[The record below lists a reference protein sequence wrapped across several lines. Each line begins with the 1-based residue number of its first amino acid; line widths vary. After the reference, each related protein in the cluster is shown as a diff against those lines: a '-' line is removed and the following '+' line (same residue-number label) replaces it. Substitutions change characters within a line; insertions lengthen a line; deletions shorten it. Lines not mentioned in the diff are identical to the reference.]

1 MRVWSTKPRGMQ
13 NANLLGVNLA
23 PQHLSRYKDVAL
35 LFLKY
40 GSSTLAKD
48 SGFAEDTSLGETER
62 NQDANQLAT
71 DLEKLGPT
79 FVKIGQLLST
89 RGDLLPP
96 IYLDALSRLQ
106 DDVEEFSVEEVEKI
120 IQGELGIRIS
130 KAFSSFERKP
140 LAAASLGQV
149 HLATLRDGRE
159 VAIKVQRPGIRKQ
172 ITEDLDSL
180 AAIAEFMD
188 RHTEFGRKY
197 DTSRIVEQFRLSL
210 IRELD
215 YRREASNLEEIRRNL
230 ASFKRLRVPGV
241 IDDFTSGR
249 VLTMEYIP
257 GTKITSLSGA
267 ILTDLDGD
275 TLAEELFHAY
285 LKQIL
290 VDGFFHADPHPGNLL
305 LTHQRDLAILDLGM
319 TGRVPQRMRDQLVH
333 LLAGI
338 SEGNGL
344 QVAEAAIGIAEIS
357 ESGLDRNRFI
367 AEVEE
372 ITGSAMSRNLTSIN
386 MGTLVL
392 QVTRACAESGLRIPP
407 EMSMIG
413 KALMNL
419 DRVGAALS
427 PGFSPHD
434 SIRRHIAEISKSR
447 IKDTLTSAN
456 LLGMLTETKEFLGQ
470 LPLRTNRILD
480 LVADN
485 KIKVQVDS
493 IDEKALIQGLQKVAN
508 RITIGLIL
516 AALIVGSSL
525 LARVGTGFQILGY
538 PGLAMIFFLV
548 AAAGGLVLGWQILVK
563 DR

>member
-71 DLEKLGPT
+71 DLEELGPT

>member
-1 MRVWSTKPRGMQ
+1 MQ

-71 DLEKLGPT
+71 DLEELGPT